1 MSPVKSMEQN
11 QLQQD
16 PATSPPRKD
25 TEFEQPGVNQV
36 RLKLKREQYSFEAK
50 RRSSFVRGIGSPVAG
65 YVDGYADG
73 FEHAMKWLL
82 GEISDPFAADYRPDA
97 GMAFAKTYYICRP
110 KDRKA
115 TLEQFEKMG
124 AANDKL

>member
-1 MSPVKSMEQN
+1 MSLVKSMDQC
-11 QLQQD
+11 QLKQ
-16 PATSPPRKD
+16 PRKSLTSD
-25 TEFEQPGVNQV
+25 LWIDQM
-36 RLKLKREQYSFEAK
+36 RLKLERECYSLEAK

-65 YVDGYADG
+65 YGDGYADG

-82 GEISDPFAADYRPDA
+82 GELSDLFAADYRPDA
-97 GMAFAKTYYICRP
+97 GMDFAKTYYIRRP

-115 TLEQFEKMG
+115 TLERFEKMW